1 MTGLSRL
8 VLWNCPKELW
18 RFPASWWLSAFPL
31 HFQEFSGL
39 CGALFIVFGILGAL
53 LLGLYVDRT
62 KHFTEATKIGLCLTS
77 LTSVAFALVRLLGTK
92 TTYTGW
98 RAMMAGRRVGAQ
110 VRWWLAKSK

>member
-1 MTGLSRL
+1 MTRLSRL
-8 VLWNCPKELW
+8 VLWNRPGDDTCSKE
-18 RFPASWWLSAFPL
+18 PCWLPDGSKLALP

-77 LTSVAFALVRLLGTK
+77 LTFVAFALVRLIKNRDHLPRMEG
-92 TTYTGW
+92 YY
-98 RAMMAGRRVGAQ
+98 GRWVGG
-110 VRWWLAKSK
+110 

>member
-1 MTGLSRL
+1 M
-8 VLWNCPKELW
+8 
-18 RFPASWWLSAFPL
+18 FPP

-77 LTSVAFALVRLLGTK
+77 LTFVAFALVRLLGTK
-92 TTYTGW
+92 TAHPGW
-98 RAMMAGRRVGAQ
+98 RDTMAGRRVGGSSYSGGLPRASDSASN
-110 VRWWLAKSK
+110 LFYA